1 MADLRDPRL
10 IYLKGGLFV
19 LTGLLAS
26 GLLLV
31 EQPTLWNAFLL
42 AITVW
47 CFCRAYYFAFSV
59 IEHYVDPTF
68 KFAGLGAFVR
78 YLLTRRR
85 GDADLHRGR
94 RL

>member
-1 MADLRDPRL
+1 VGDLRDPRL

-19 LTGLLAS
+19 LTGLMAG
-26 GLLLV
+26 GLLLA
-31 EQPTLWNAFLL
+31 ERPTLRTAVLL

-47 CFCRAYYFAFSV
+47 GFCRAYYFAFYV

-78 YLLTRRR
+78 YLWTRPKAR
-85 GDADLHRGR
+85 G
-94 RL
+94 

>member
-19 LTGLLAS
+19 FSGLLAG
-26 GLLLV
+26 GLLLA
-31 EQPTLWNAFLL
+31 EQPTLRSAVLL

-47 CFCRAYYFAFSV
+47 CFCRAYYFAFYV

-68 KFAGLGAFVR
+68 KFAGLWAFVR
-78 YLLTRRR
+78 YLWTRPRS
-85 GDADLHRGR
+85 
-94 RL
+94 